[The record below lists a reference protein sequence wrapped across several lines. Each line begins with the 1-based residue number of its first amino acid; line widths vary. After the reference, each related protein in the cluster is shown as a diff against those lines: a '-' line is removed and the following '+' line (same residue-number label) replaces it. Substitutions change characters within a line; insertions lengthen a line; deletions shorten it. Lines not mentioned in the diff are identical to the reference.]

1 MLSAQAEYVGKGR
14 QQVHAK
20 YYSTTVLISVQK
32 DAMQHADAVHRVCAI
47 HKLKQ
52 GARTGNKPEINESR

>member
-1 MLSAQAEYVGKGR
+1 MLSALAEYVGKGR

-47 HKLKQ
+47 ALGSGMQ
-52 GARTGNKPEINESR
+52 GL